1 MSRILVVED
10 DRNSSRFLQPELE
23 HENYEVLTA
32 FDGRTGLEMALREKP
47 DLVVLDIML
56 PQLSGTEV
64 CRRIRMESDVP
75 IIMLTAMDGVPN
87 RVAGLDMGADDYM
100 TKPYAIEELLARIR
114 TNLRRHPAEPE
125 PKKPEILTIGQ
136 LTLNPVNHTVTF
148 GGEDVRLTNTEF
160 ELLRYLMQHKGEAV
174 TREELLRDVWGYD
187 YSGDTNVVDVYIRYL
202 RTKLDQRFNIHTI
215 NTIRSVGYLFCY
227 E

>member
-1 MSRILVVED
+1 MSRILIVED
-10 DRNSSRFLQPELE
+10 DRNSSRFLQLELE

-32 FDGRTGLEMALREKP
+32 FDGRTGLDMALREKP
-47 DLVVLDIML
+47 DLIVLDIML

-125 PKKPEILTIGQ
+125 QKKAEILTISQ

-148 GGEDVRLTNTEF
+148 AGEDVRLTNTEF

-202 RTKLDQRFNIHTI
+202 RTKLDQRFGIHTI

>member
-1 MSRILVVED
+1 MIRAKMKPFPFV
-10 DRNSSRFLQPELE
+10 RMFL
-23 HENYEVLTA
+23 A
-32 FDGRTGLEMALREKP
+32 S
-47 DLVVLDIML
+47 I
-56 PQLSGTEV
+56 
-64 CRRIRMESDVP
+64 
-75 IIMLTAMDGVPN
+75 
-87 RVAGLDMGADDYM
+87 
-100 TKPYAIEELLARIR
+100 
-114 TNLRRHPAEPE
+114 PAEE
-125 PKKPEILTIGQ
+125 GAEILGISIKTFQRRKQEPEILTIGQ

>member
-10 DRNSSRFLQPELE
+10 DRNSSRFLQLELE